1 MKRDK
6 KIPIVAVNSP
16 AGKKFLKAL
25 NEARNKRDDEVTTRV
40 SAILNAVKEK
50 GDAAL
55 FEYSRTFDTF
65 ELNSRNIRLTAK
77 EIDLQASKASSTLK
91 KTIREAAKRIF
102 FYHKRQMRSGFS
114 LKTAEGTLS
123 QKIVPLT
130 RAAVYIPGGHTM
142 YPSSVLMTVIPA
154 LVAGVKEIVA
164 ITPPR
169 KELDPGI
176 AFALKLLN
184 VEEIYRVAAHRESL
198 LWPMEQKLLIL

>member
-91 KTIREAAKRIF
+91 KTIREAAKEDLF
-102 FYHKRQMRSGFS
+102 
-114 LKTAEGTLS
+114 LS
-123 QKIVPLT
+123 
-130 RAAVYIPGGHTM
+130 
-142 YPSSVLMTVIPA
+142 
-154 LVAGVKEIVA
+154 
-164 ITPPR
+164 
-169 KELDPGI
+169 
-176 AFALKLLN
+176 
-184 VEEIYRVAAHRESL
+184 
-198 LWPMEQKLLIL
+198 